1 MRQRRGSVQAPRAGI
16 SERVRLRI
24 ARGQRESCGSFGE
37 QQCVSRRQP
46 APRAAL
52 PPQAV
57 AGPRGS
63 VRVMGSPA
71 NE

>member
-46 APRAAL
+46 APLLIR
-52 PPQAV
+52 
-57 AGPRGS
+57 AGPS
-63 VRVMGSPA
+63 VGSPA